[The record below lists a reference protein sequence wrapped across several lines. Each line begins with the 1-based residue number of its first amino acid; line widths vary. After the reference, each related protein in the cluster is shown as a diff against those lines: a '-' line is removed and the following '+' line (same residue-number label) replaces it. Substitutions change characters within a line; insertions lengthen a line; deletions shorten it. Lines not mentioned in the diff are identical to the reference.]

1 MGSMERS
8 RRYMFVNLT
17 AGECSGRSSWADC
30 SAVIVRGQFWC
41 EKVKKAKGSDET
53 LQTWYSKEK
62 GAGGKMQRES

>member
-17 AGECSGRSSWADC
+17 AGQCSDQSSWADC

-53 LQTWYSKEK
+53 WYSKEK